1 MENVRIGRA
10 SFNSSGNDDAVV
22 RMSSG
27 QQPFASTYDAKQGDP
42 VRYQPTDRS
51 SATVGP
57 VYPASQKPISTKPDG
72 VTALLD
78 PASVLSALFTPRL
91 RPSLGCL
98 GRAPGLLADPSSGP
112 SSSARSAN
120 TFSLLK

>member
-1 MENVRIGRA
+1 MDNVRIGRA

-72 VTALLD
+72 ATALLD
-78 PASVLSALFTPRL
+78 PPKPTADPQATASVRSVGITSIADQSVQQSAY
-91 RPSLGCL
+91 
-98 GRAPGLLADPSSGP
+98 SS
-112 SSSARSAN
+112 
-120 TFSLLK
+120 